1 MTATSP
7 RDVARWAVVAGT
19 LGVAGAYA
27 SAFAPAPIA
36 RGGHV
41 LMAIAIPVLLVG
53 VLALGALPAG
63 PVSPGSARRERRLAL
78 AFVALALW
86 LAGGFVLALR
96 AAPPASGSA
105 LVAGLP
111 WPAAIVLH
119 GVGLVPLVLLPVLFA
134 WHHAPA
140 ARDVARASGHG
151 AAHETARERA
161 RDAADDAS

>member
-27 SAFAPAPIA
+27 SAFAPARIA

-41 LMAIAIPVLLVG
+41 LMAIAVPVLLVG
-53 VLALGALPAG
+53 VLALGALPARRASRG
-63 PVSPGSARRERRLAL
+63 PARRERRLTL

-86 LAGGFVLALR
+86 LAVGFVLALR
-96 AAPPASGSA
+96 AAPTVSGSA

-111 WPAAIVLH
+111 WPAAIILY

-140 ARDVARASGHG
+140 ARDAARASGHE
-151 AAHETARERA
+151 AAREVA
-161 RDAADDAS
+161 RDAAEDA